1 MSYDTVPHQ
10 GAHDCIFN
18 RLTVAQEG
26 HSKAAHLVILS
37 FENSSISPVLIRGGA
52 QYSKLGDLNDPGSLR
67 VGGSEGRDVLDH
79 YHNVIH

>member
-1 MSYDTVPHQ
+1 MFREGDNV
-10 GAHDCIFN
+10 
-18 RLTVAQEG
+18 RLA
-26 HSKAAHLVILS
+26 K
-37 FENSSISPVLIRGGA
+37 LIRGGA